1 MYALTANQNTQED
14 IDGLAGS
21 IHKGCSGLAREA
33 EQLTRRMNRLQLV
46 EKKFR
51 KTGVPG
57 ALQYS
62 PLLRGIFRI

>member
-1 MYALTANQNTQED
+1 
-14 IDGLAGS
+14 
-21 IHKGCSGLAREA
+21 
-33 EQLTRRMNRLQLV
+33 MNRLQLV